1 MSNNT
6 VTFVNRANLKIARE
20 NIGYT
25 TQMATEKICGKK
37 QSDLVARWESGE
49 KSPTWKQLEKASNK
63 YGVNFFLLTSE
74 KEISRNKEIPDF
86 RRKRED
92 GKDLVNIKEYIN
104 FLIQRQKFLSRIVKN
119 EYSKENK
126 LVGSGVSIENP
137 KELAN
142 FIRNTINYDFKS
154 VKKISSQEEKL
165 RYFRE
170 LVEEQG
176 IFVMKTLTSKVIDRQ
191 DMQGV
196 YISDLYAPLIALN
209 RRDTRTAQMFTLAHE
224 LAHLFKDEEG
234 VTNIAGIDFRD
245 SIAKDYIEVFC
256 NKVAS
261 YLVLPDE
268 SIKRDN
274 YTVESINNIAED
286 CGVSPIAV
294 FYRLKNANLINQEDI
309 DVFERQILEEMYK
322 NLKRKEKTDQEK
334 NSGGDYNNN
343 MKDTNGG
350 LFNKFIFS
358 MYTEN
363 KLSPVEAQNL
373 LKFSVD
379 KL

>member
-37 QSDLVARWESGE
+37 QSDLVAGWESGE
-49 KSPTWKQLEKASNK
+49 KLPTWKQLEKASKK

-86 RRKRED
+86 RRNRKV

-104 FLIQRQKFLSRIVKN
+104 FLIQRQKFLSRVVKD
-119 EYSKENK
+119 EYSKKNK
-126 LVGSGVSIENP
+126 LVGSGVNIKNP
-137 KELAN
+137 KDLAD
-142 FIRNTINYDFKS
+142 FIRSAINYDFRN
-154 VKKISSQEEKL
+154 VKKVYDQKQKL

-176 IFVMKTLTSKVIDRQ
+176 IFVMKTIASKSIHRE
-191 DMQGV
+191 DMQGA
-196 YISDLYAPLIALN
+196 YISDPYAPLIALN
-209 RRDTRTAQMFTLAHE
+209 RKDTLTAQMFTLAHE
-224 LAHLFKDEEG
+224 LVHLFKDNG
-234 VTNIAGIDFRD
+234 CVTNVAGDFRSSISKD
-245 SIAKDYIEVFC
+245 SIEAFC

-268 SIKRDN
+268 SISGYDH
-274 YTVESINNIAED
+274 TVESINNIARD
-286 CGVSPIAV
+286 FGVSPIAV
-294 FYRLKNANLINQEDI
+294 FYRLKNVNLINKEDI
-309 DVFERQILEEMYK
+309 YVFENQILEAMNT
-322 NLKRKEKTDQEK
+322 NLKIKEKKDQERT
-334 NSGGDYNNN
+334 SGGDYNNS

-373 LKFSVD
+373 LKFSLD